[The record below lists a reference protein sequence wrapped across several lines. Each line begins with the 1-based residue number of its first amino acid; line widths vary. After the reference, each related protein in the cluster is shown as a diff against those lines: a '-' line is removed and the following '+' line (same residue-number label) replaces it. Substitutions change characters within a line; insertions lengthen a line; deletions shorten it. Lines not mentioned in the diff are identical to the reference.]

1 MQLLERYSENVD
13 WRGYTWLDS
22 WLCGGSPL
30 RDPATELL
38 FKQGLPGE
46 FRHLLMVNWGGG
58 AWTSLSDS
66 TAHRYGM
73 VHSHCEDREW
83 SRRNLQDAD
92 ESAYWHCSWLPGG
105 EVPPLVR
112 EVDGVLVRM
121 WKEMEYNLVWF
132 HELCKAVKPGTAI
145 AFIGPKDEGIRNLEK
160 RLSNYGDVETLAV
173 GSHSRWISLRCPEAL
188 VLNDIPA
195 LSSGLFGKGETDAG
209 TRLLLQHAGKVDN
222 LSVCDLGC
230 GSGAIAE
237 WALKHGAKAVH
248 ACDHQYLAAQTAA
261 ERLRPFGDKAQVVCD
276 FMGHSLPAD
285 SFDLVLTNPPFH
297 LQSQTRLAIGQVW
310 LAAARRLLAPQG
322 KIRLVCN
329 EFLEYPRFA
338 ADNGMQCCEVA
349 HAQGFRIFE
358 ICL

>member
-1 MQLLERYSENVD
+1 MQLLEQNSENVS

-38 FKQGLPGE
+38 FKQGLPNE

-58 AWTSLSDS
+58 AWTALANSE
-66 TAHRYGM
+66 THRYGM
-73 VHSHCEDREW
+73 VHSFCEDLEC
-83 SRRNLQDAD
+83 SRRNLQDSDAN
-92 ESAYWHCSWLPGG
+92 AFWHCTWLPGG
-105 EVPPLVR
+105 ETPSQVS

-132 HELCKAVKPGTAI
+132 QELCKAVKPGTTI

-160 RLSNYGDVETLAV
+160 RLEHFGEVETIAV
-173 GSHSRWISLRCPEAL
+173 GSHSRWISIRRPDAVSFTDTLAPE
-188 VLNDIPA
+188 
-195 LSSGLFGKGETDAG
+195 SGLFGKGEIDIG
-209 TRLLLQHAGKVDN
+209 TRLLLKHTGKVDGMA
-222 LSVCDLGC
+222 VCDLGC
-230 GSGAIAE
+230 GSGAIAQWVLE
-237 WALKHGAKAVH
+237 HGAKSVH
-248 ACDHQYLAAQTAA
+248 ACDHQYLAVQTASK
-261 ERLRPFGDKAQVVCD
+261 RLLPFGNKAQVVCD
-276 FMGHSLPAD
+276 FMGHSLTPG
-285 SFDLVLTNPPFH
+285 SFDLILTNPPFH

-310 LAAARRLLAPQG
+310 LAAARLLLAPQG